1 MQKAIS
7 GLALFALWLAT
18 MAMSSAAAEANH
30 YTGWISD
37 SHCGAKGASADHK
50 ACAETCMKDR
60 SNSWVFV
67 DGKTKEVYKIDNQD
81 AVRGDKD
88 LGHEVSFTGSG
99 AASGAIHIDTKITPA
114 KSS

>member
-7 GLALFALWLAT
+7 GLGLFALLVAT
-18 MAMSSAAAEANH
+18 IAISSTAAEAKH

-50 ACAETCMKDR
+50 ACAETCIKDK

-67 DGKTKEVYKIDNQD
+67 DAKTKEVHKIADQD
-81 AVRGDKD
+81 AIHGDQD
-88 LGHEVSFTGSG
+88 LGHEVSFTGSS
-99 AASGAIHIDTKITPA
+99 AASGAIHIDSKIMPA

>member
-7 GLALFALWLAT
+7 GLGLFALLVAT
-18 MAMSSAAAEANH
+18 IAISSTAAEAKH

-50 ACAETCMKDR
+50 ACAETCIKDK

-67 DGKTKEVYKIDNQD
+67 DADQD
-81 AVRGDKD
+81 AIHGDQD
-88 LGHEVSFTGSG
+88 LGHEVSFTGSS
-99 AASGAIHIDTKITPA
+99 AASGAIHIDSKIMPA